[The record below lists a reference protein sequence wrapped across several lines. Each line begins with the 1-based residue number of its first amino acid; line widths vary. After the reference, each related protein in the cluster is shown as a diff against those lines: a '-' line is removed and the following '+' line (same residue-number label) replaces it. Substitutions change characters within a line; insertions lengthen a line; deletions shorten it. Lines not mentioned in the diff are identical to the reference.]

1 MNRHRGYH
9 GLIYCSLVII
19 SWSSISL
26 LLKLANSIVGPVTM
40 TWLRVVVAGAFMLV
54 VQAKNG
60 ELKQFRTL
68 IKADLF
74 KMVVASLGLFGN
86 YVFASWGVAYLT
98 PEAAMLI
105 LQLAPIFFAIGG
117 RIFLSELVTS
127 KQWAC
132 FGMVVVGLLIFLHR
146 TINGAWSGNAGVGGG
161 VLIMIGSAISW
172 SVFALLQKSVMQRI
186 SPSNVLCSS
195 YIIAAVLLLPF
206 KQVDIISRL
215 DLNQV
220 EIVMACCADTILAYW
235 SFSQAQRYLETMKVS
250 AILAM
255 TPVAAFALT
264 LLVVWA
270 RLWPG
275 EIFASP
281 IDFFTLLGIF
291 VVLVSAILLQ
301 FVRASSKIEARDI
314 VGPVR
319 SS

>member
-1 MNRHRGYH
+1 
-9 GLIYCSLVII
+9 
-19 SWSSISL
+19 
-26 LLKLANSIVGPVTM
+26 
-40 TWLRVVVAGAFMLV
+40 MLV